1 MKPLALDKFTF
12 PIDRRSSE
20 PVFRQI
26 VNHLHGLIASGE
38 LEPGTR
44 MPPTRALAD
53 LLKVNRT
60 TVIAAYD
67 ALGSL
72 GYLGATVGSGTYVR
86 PGPENGDHSDSEANG
101 EVDGDGRTDGGLFGR
116 RFRQFSRGVDQ
127 MARFPRRERVA
138 TDHPEPVD
146 FATLFPDEEFFPVD
160 NFRKIVN
167 RLLMHRGREV
177 LQYASPEGDPNLREA
192 IARELTRSGATTS
205 AEDIVIV
212 NGTQQGLDLILRL
225 FVDAGDRVA
234 IESPTYWSILPA
246 LGFYGARLCQIPMT
260 PTGMDVD
267 ALATAIA
274 AERPKLLY
282 TMPSFHNPTGLT
294 LSLEKRRALLDLVR
308 RHEVAVIE
316 DDYEK
321 DLCFTGN
328 PLPSLKALDPKGLIM
343 HLGSFSKGLF
353 PGLRLGYIV
362 APHSV
367 VERLVLLKRY
377 SDLHTSS
384 LTQAAVAEFL
394 AGGHYRRHLEKLQV
408 VYRQRRDC
416 VLAALERHFPKE
428 ATWTRPDGGYAL
440 WVTLPAGVDAG
451 ELLAAAGAEGV
462 IFTPGSYFF
471 ATDAAENGFRLS
483 IARAD
488 RPEIERGIEV
498 LARLIRERLGR
509 TRQSALP
516 HV

>member
-1 MKPLALDKFTF
+1 
-12 PIDRRSSE
+12 
-20 PVFRQI
+20 
-26 VNHLHGLIASGE
+26 
-38 LEPGTR
+38 
-44 MPPTRALAD
+44 
-53 LLKVNRT
+53 
-60 TVIAAYD
+60 
-67 ALGSL
+67 
-72 GYLGATVGSGTYVR
+72 
-86 PGPENGDHSDSEANG
+86 
-101 EVDGDGRTDGGLFGR
+101 
-116 RFRQFSRGVDQ
+116 
-127 MARFPRRERVA
+127 MARFPRRERLA
-138 TDHPEPVD
+138 TDHPNPVD
-146 FATLFPDEEFFPVD
+146 FASLFPDEEFFPVD
-160 NFRKIVN
+160 NFRRITN

-177 LQYASPEGDPNLREA
+177 LQYASPEGDPNLRQA
-192 IARELTRSGATTS
+192 IARELTRSGASAT

-212 NGTQQGLDLILRL
+212 NGTQQGIDLILRL

-246 LGFYGARLCQIPMT
+246 LGFYGAKLCPIPMT
-260 PTGMDVD
+260 PTGMDLD

-321 DLCFTGN
+321 DLCFTGIA
-328 PLPSLKALDPKGLIM
+328 LPSLKALDPKGFIM

-353 PGLRLGYIV
+353 PGLRLGYIA
-362 APHSV
+362 APPPV

-394 AGGHYRRHLEKLQV
+394 TEGHYRRHLERLQV

-416 VLAALERHFPKE
+416 VLAALERHFPSE

-451 ELLAAAGAEGV
+451 ELLAAATAEGV

-471 ATDAAENGFRLS
+471 ATDSAENGFRLS

-488 RPEIERGIEV
+488 RAEIERGIEV
-498 LARLIRERLGR
+498 VARLIRERLGR
-509 TRQSALP
+509 ARASALP
-516 HV
+516 HM